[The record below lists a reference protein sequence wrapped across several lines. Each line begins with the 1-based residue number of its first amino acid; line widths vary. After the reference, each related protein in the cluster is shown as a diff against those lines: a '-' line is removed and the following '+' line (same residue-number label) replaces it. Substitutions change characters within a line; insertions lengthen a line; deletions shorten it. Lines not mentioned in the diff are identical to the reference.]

1 VCRSGTGE
9 IFYLF
14 YLEMLLRGFTTVRDT
29 GTSMMFSRS
38 RWMKLG
44 EKTE

>member
-1 VCRSGTGE
+1 VCRSE
-9 IFYLF
+9 RERYFILF
-14 YLEMLLRGFTTVRDT
+14 YLECCCGGSTVRDT

-38 RWMKLG
+38 RVMKLG